1 MTINIKWQGG
11 MAFEGTTESG
21 HSVLMDAA
29 PEVGGENKGARP
41 MEMVLLGLGGC
52 TSIDVIMMLQKA
64 KQAVE
69 DCQVEIRSE
78 RSDSIPKVFTK
89 SHVHFKITGQ
99 DLNPKKVERA
109 VNLSAEK
116 YCSVSKMLEAS
127 VEMSHDFEIITP

>member
-89 SHVHFKITGQ
+89 IHVHFKITGQ

>member
-1 MTINIKWQGG
+1 MATIIKWQGG

-52 TSIDVIMMLQKA
+52 TSIDVIMMLQKS

-69 DCQVEIRSE
+69 DCQVEISAE

-89 SHVHFKITGQ
+89 IHVHFKVVGQ
-99 DLNPKKVERA
+99 GLNPKKVERA

-116 YCSVSKMLEAS
+116 YCSVSKMLEQS
-127 VEMSHDFEIITP
+127 VEMSHDFEIIEV

>member
-78 RSDSIPKVFTK
+78 RSDSIPKIFTK
-89 SHVHFKITGQ
+89 IHVHFKITGQ